1 MISQFLFLNPVFILL
16 DTPKK
21 FIGTSRRNITE
32 LLCERN
38 KIYSCPSDSSSSE
51 RTMDLVL
58 EMCNTSSIH
67 WCGISGR
74 QLGKLHPSSSLC
86 LALTLLSSVQGLQV
100 CSLFR
105 NFSIWGLLTSG
116 HLLFPFFFPLVT
128 PMNENLHKYLSLNR
142 VSPA

>member
-1 MISQFLFLNPVFILL
+1 MTLQLFISDSAFYSPGYPENQ
-16 DTPKK
+16 
-21 FIGTSRRNITE
+21 FIGTSGRNSTV

-38 KIYSCPSDSSSSE
+38 KIYSRLSDSSSSE

-58 EMCNTSSIH
+58 EMCNTNSIH

-100 CSLFR
+100 CSLLS
-105 NFSIWGLLTSG
+105 NFSIWARVTQGR
-116 HLLFPFFFPLVT
+116 LLFPHFPWYFPRYLC
-128 PMNENLHKYLSLNR
+128 LSLSLNR